1 MAVVSSC
8 GAAFALVPSALHAVL
23 LLYLSA
29 GVLHSA
35 TLLVSKE
42 VSGGVRSPDVGE
54 VVGGALLVALRNST
68 VLGGQSGA
76 IELLMVVMGPS

>member
-1 MAVVSSC
+1 M
-8 GAAFALVPSALHAVL
+8 VPSALHAVL

-29 GVLHSA
+29 GVLLSA

-54 VVGGALLVALRNST
+54 VVGGALLVALSNST

>member
-1 MAVVSSC
+1 MAVVSSW

-29 GVLHSA
+29 GVLLSA

-54 VVGGALLVALRNST
+54 VVGGALLVALSNSA

>member
-29 GVLHSA
+29 GVLLSA

-54 VVGGALLVALRNST
+54 VVGGALLVALSNST

>member
-1 MAVVSSC
+1 MAVVSSW
-8 GAAFALVPSALHAVL
+8 GAAFALVPSAPHAVL
-23 LLYLSA
+23 LFYLSA
-29 GVLHSA
+29 GVLLSA

-54 VVGGALLVALRNST
+54 VVGGALLVALSNST

>member
-1 MAVVSSC
+1 MAVVSSW

-29 GVLHSA
+29 GVLLSA

-54 VVGGALLVALRNST
+54 VVGGAVLVALSNST

>member
-1 MAVVSSC
+1 MAVVSSW

-29 GVLHSA
+29 GVLLSA

-54 VVGGALLVALRNST
+54 VVGGALLVALSNST

>member
-1 MAVVSSC
+1 MAVVSSW

-29 GVLHSA
+29 GVLLSA

-54 VVGGALLVALRNST
+54 VVGGAVLVALSNSA

>member
-1 MAVVSSC
+1 MAVVSSW

-23 LLYLSA
+23 LFYLSA
-29 GVLHSA
+29 GVLLSA

-54 VVGGALLVALRNST
+54 VVGGALLVVLSNST

>member
-1 MAVVSSC
+1 MAVVSSW

-29 GVLHSA
+29 GVLLSA

>member
-1 MAVVSSC
+1 MAVVSSW

-23 LLYLSA
+23 LFYLSA
-29 GVLHSA
+29 GVLLSA

-54 VVGGALLVALRNST
+54 VVGGALLVALSNST

>member
-1 MAVVSSC
+1 MAVVSSW

-29 GVLHSA
+29 GVLLSA

-42 VSGGVRSPDVGE
+42 VSGGVRSADVGE
-54 VVGGALLVALRNST
+54 VVGGVSSWR
-68 VLGGQSGA
+68 
-76 IELLMVVMGPS
+76 

>member
-1 MAVVSSC
+1 MAVVSSWR
-8 GAAFALVPSALHAVL
+8 AAFALVPSALHAVL
-23 LLYLSA
+23 LFYLSA
-29 GVLHSA
+29 GVLLSA

-54 VVGGALLVALRNST
+54 VVGGALLVVLSNST